1 MKLIRLLLVDDHDIV
16 RTGLRSFLEI
26 QPGLEVVAEASTGS
40 EALAR
45 AEETRPD
52 VAIMDISLPG
62 MDGVEATRRL
72 KALLPE
78 CQVLALTVHEER
90 QFLLAML
97 AEGATGYVTKQ
108 AAADEL
114 VAAVRAVAQ
123 GQCYFQPPMACWLLE
138 DYRRLL
144 QQARPAVSSALEK
157 KLDGDVLALLSA
169 REQEVIELVAEGLN
183 NLRIGEKLGISPK
196 TVARHRERVMR
207 KLDLHSSTE
216 LVKFAI
222 RHGLAHVH

>member
-1 MKLIRLLLVDDHDIV
+1 MKLIRVLLVDDHDIV

-26 QPGLEVVAEASTGS
+26 QPGLEVVSEASNGR

-45 AEETRPD
+45 AQETRPD
-52 VAIMDISLPG
+52 VAIMDIGLPE
-62 MDGVEATRRL
+62 MDGVEATRQL

-90 QFLLAML
+90 EFLLAML
-97 AEGATGYVTKQ
+97 AAGATGYVTKQ

-114 VAAVRAVAQ
+114 VAAVRAVAR
-123 GQCYFQPPMACWLLE
+123 GQCYFQPTMACWLLD

-144 QQARPAVSSALEK
+144 QQVRPVVSSASEK
-157 KLDGDVLALLSA
+157 TLAVDGLGLLSA